1 MTRRRQ
7 LLAVGA
13 LVAVVVAAGALFM
26 LARSG
31 KDDST
36 TPQATASPAQPRDLA
51 AEDLGRGWSLVSES
65 TLTSFATAPEPFL
78 PAAPELPECHVLR
91 TFEAELL
98 ARDSSFKSGSA
109 RVFTRSEGAPG
120 VAQATVLRVEAAS
133 PDAAAAIVGVARTAL
148 SGNEVGAC
156 IAEISR
162 RNNLPVT
169 VEALAPLET
178 PPDGVSQALRV
189 KPSNADYAAATQA
202 AAWWAD
208 GAHVFA
214 VSIVFTGDALS
225 EAELRSTLATM
236 IERSKP

>member
-1 MTRRRQ
+1 
-7 LLAVGA
+7 VGA
-13 LVAVVVAAGALFM
+13 LVAVVVAASALFM

-36 TPQATASPAQPRDLA
+36 TPQATTSPAQPRDLA
-51 AEDLGRGWSLVSES
+51 AEDLGTGWSLVSES

-78 PAAPELPECHVLR
+78 PAAPELPECHAIR

-109 RVFTRSEGAPG
+109 RVFTRSDGA
-120 VAQATVLRVEAAS
+120 ARATVLRVEAAS
-133 PDAAAAIVGVARTAL
+133 PGAAAAIVGVARTAL

-156 IAEISR
+156 VAEISR

-169 VEALAPLET
+169 TEALAPLET
-178 PPDGVSQALRV
+178 PPDGVSQVLRV

-214 VSIVFTGDALS
+214 VSLVFTGDALP

>member
-1 MTRRRQ
+1 
-7 LLAVGA
+7 
-13 LVAVVVAAGALFM
+13 M

-31 KDDST
+31 KDDSA
-36 TPQATASPAQPRDLA
+36 TPQATTSPAQPRDLA
-51 AEDLGRGWSLVSES
+51 AEDLGTGWSLVSES

-78 PAAPELPECHVLR
+78 PAAPELPECHAIR

-109 RVFTRSEGAPG
+109 RVFTRSDGA
-120 VAQATVLRVEAAS
+120 ARATVLRVEAAS

-148 SGNEVGAC
+148 SGNEVGVC
-156 IAEISR
+156 VAEISR

-169 VEALAPLET
+169 IEALAPPET
-178 PPDGVSQALRV
+178 PPDGVSQVLRV
-189 KPSNADYAAATQA
+189 EPSNADYAAATQA

-214 VSIVFTGDALS
+214 VSLVFTGDALS

>member
-1 MTRRRQ
+1 MSVTRRRQ

-13 LVAVVVAAGALFM
+13 LVAVVVAASALFM

-36 TPQATASPAQPRDLA
+36 TPQATTSPAQPRDLA
-51 AEDLGRGWSLVSES
+51 AEDLGTGWSLVSES

-78 PAAPELPECHVLR
+78 PAAPELPECHAIR

-109 RVFTRSEGAPG
+109 RVFTRSDGA
-120 VAQATVLRVEAAS
+120 ARATVLRVEAAS
-133 PDAAAAIVGVARTAL
+133 PGAAAAIVGVARTAL

-156 IAEISR
+156 VAEISR

-169 VEALAPLET
+169 IEALAPPET
-178 PPDGVSQALRV
+178 PPDGVSQVLRV
-189 KPSNADYAAATQA
+189 EPSNADYAAATQA

-214 VSIVFTGDALS
+214 VSLVFTGDALP

>member
-1 MTRRRQ
+1 
-7 LLAVGA
+7 
-13 LVAVVVAAGALFM
+13 M

-36 TPQATASPAQPRDLA
+36 TPQATTSPAQPRDLA
-51 AEDLGRGWSLVSES
+51 AEDLGTGWSLVSES

-78 PAAPELPECHVLR
+78 PAAPELPECHAIR

-109 RVFTRSEGAPG
+109 RVFTRSDGA
-120 VAQATVLRVEAAS
+120 ARATVLRVEAAS

-156 IAEISR
+156 VAEISR

-169 VEALAPLET
+169 IEALAPPET
-178 PPDGVSQALRV
+178 PPDGVSQVLRV
-189 KPSNADYAAATQA
+189 EPSNADYAAATQA

-214 VSIVFTGDALS
+214 VSLVFTGDALP

>member
-1 MTRRRQ
+1 MSVTRRRQ

-13 LVAVVVAAGALFM
+13 LVAVVAAAGALFM

-36 TPQATASPAQPRDLA
+36 TPQATASPALPRDLA
-51 AEDLGRGWSLVSES
+51 AEDLGTGWSLVSES

-78 PAAPELPECHVLR
+78 PAAPELPECHAIR

-109 RVFTRSEGAPG
+109 RVFTRSDGA
-120 VAQATVLRVEAAS
+120 ARATVLRVEAAS

-148 SGNEVGAC
+148 SGNEVGVC
-156 IAEISR
+156 VAEISR

-169 VEALAPLET
+169 IEALAPPET
-178 PPDGVSQALRV
+178 PPDGVSQVLRV
-189 KPSNADYAAATQA
+189 EPSNADYAAATQA

-214 VSIVFTGDALS
+214 VSLVFTGDALP

>member
-1 MTRRRQ
+1 
-7 LLAVGA
+7 
-13 LVAVVVAAGALFM
+13 M

-36 TPQATASPAQPRDLA
+36 TPQATTSPAQPRDLA
-51 AEDLGRGWSLVSES
+51 AEDLGTGWSLVSES

-78 PAAPELPECHVLR
+78 PAAPELPECHAIR

-109 RVFTRSEGAPG
+109 RVFTRSDGA
-120 VAQATVLRVEAAS
+120 ARATVLRVEAAS
-133 PDAAAAIVGVARTAL
+133 PGAAAAIVGVARTAL

-156 IAEISR
+156 VAEISR

-169 VEALAPLET
+169 TEALAPLET
-178 PPDGVSQALRV
+178 PPDGVSQVLRV

-214 VSIVFTGDALS
+214 VSLVFTGDALP